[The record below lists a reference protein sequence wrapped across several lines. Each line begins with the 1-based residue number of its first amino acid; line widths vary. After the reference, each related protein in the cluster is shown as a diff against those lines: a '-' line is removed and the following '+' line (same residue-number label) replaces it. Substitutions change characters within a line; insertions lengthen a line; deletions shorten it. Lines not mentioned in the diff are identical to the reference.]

1 MSVAVLLFLV
11 GGAILLAYSRSPT
24 GMLTPLSI
32 FLYSQIFTLAIAYL
46 RLHPAMEDF
55 QPLTWLVYIGSLLSF
70 ALGVFVIRLAM
81 SSSGSLES
89 TPKPS
94 EFLESATQYNWTRH
108 TLLSFGA
115 LILFLIGV
123 FFEYKAIGT
132 LILLS
137 DKPHYYIGSGF
148 PVKGYLAY
156 LLSSSPMVA
165 MLFAFGMFKNIN
177 PHTALRIIYLAMF
190 LVVYI
195 VGFLAMPTRAYAMIP
210 LLFVAYV
217 FNIAYRKLRLAHI
230 VIGLLAIVT
239 IFLAVADA
247 KDQLELEAK
256 SSTIIKAMKLPYWYI
271 ANNWW
276 NLDYALNAPSDIER
290 HPTMYGLNSVSGF
303 LRPVPMV
310 GRIYSDPFLDD
321 LFNGSVSK
329 ISSLNT
335 IAYQWDLYKD
345 MGISG
350 IIIVPFLWGIFF
362 TWTYQQMLT
371 RKSIAFIAANA
382 LFCYWLTMLFFGP
395 FWINPNSILWGSGIL
410 FTVWASSFPNKKRI

>member
-1 MSVAVLLFLV
+1 
-11 GGAILLAYSRSPT
+11 
-24 GMLTPLSI
+24 MLTPLSV

-46 RLHPAMEDF
+46 KLHPAMEDF
-55 QPLTWLVYIGSLLSF
+55 QSLTWLVYIGSLFSF
-70 ALGVFVIRLAM
+70 ALGVFVIRMAM
-81 SSSGSLES
+81 HSSGMPET
-89 TPKPS
+89 TPEPS
-94 EFLESATQYNWTRH
+94 EFSVSARQYNWTRH
-108 TLLSFGA
+108 TLIAFA
-115 LILFLIGV
+115 AFFLFLIGI

-137 DKPHYYIGSGF
+137 DKPHFYIGSGF
-148 PVKGYLAY
+148 PVKGYMAY

-165 MLFAFGMFKNIN
+165 MLFAFGMFKNTN
-177 PHTALRIIYLAMF
+177 PHASLRIVYWIMF

-210 LLFVAYV
+210 LLFVAYIV
-217 FNIAYRKLRLAHI
+217 NTAYRKLRFAHI
-230 VIGLLAIVT
+230 AIGLLAIVS
-239 IFLAVADA
+239 IFLVVADA

-276 NLDYALNAPSDIER
+276 NLDYALNAPNDIER
-290 HPTMYGLNSVSGF
+290 HATMYGLNSVSGF
-303 LRPVPMV
+303 LRPVPLV

-345 MGISG
+345 MGIFG
-350 IIIVPFLWGIFF
+350 IVIVPFLWGIFF

-371 RKSIAFIAANA
+371 RKSIAFVAANA

-410 FTVWASSFPNKKRI
+410 FTVWVSSFSDKNSIGNSHRS